1 MKTGLTAILLARLRS
16 LLTAAEKDGGK
27 KSAIFWFCLSLVCA
41 SLFSIRGIDGALE
54 HKYVIQDDARQH
66 VFWMQRFTDPELFP
80 DDLIAN
86 YYQAVAPS
94 GYSSLYRIAAAAG
107 IDPISFSKI
116 LPILLGLITTVYC
129 FGFAIEMLPVPFA
142 GFLSALFLNQL
153 LWSHDDL
160 VSATARAFLYPL
172 FLAFLYYLARRKFVP
187 CLVAVALQA
196 LFYPSI
202 AFISAGVL
210 AFRLIAWKGKRPALT
225 RDKFSLWLCASG
237 LAAIAIA
244 LLFYASKSSGFGDV
258 ITASAAR
265 QMPEF
270 YAGGRVGF
278 FRSDLLVYWTRGLYS
293 GLLPG
298 YVPELLWSAALLPVL
313 LFYKSR
319 IALSRKVT
327 GEISILGQVVISSLF
342 FFFAAHALLFRLYLP
357 SRYTQHSFRVVLSV
371 AAAVSLVIILDAVL
385 GWAAGGKDDRLPLRP
400 IIGFA
405 LTAVFLYSLGTTSI
419 ALPDVPQRRFKVGKE
434 TALYDYFA
442 QQPKDVVIASLA
454 EEAENI
460 PSFSARTVL
469 VAREY
474 ALPYHLGYYNQ
485 LRERAV
491 DLINA
496 QYSPDINDVKL
507 FIEKHGVGLIVV
519 DKKAF
524 EPGYAKSNR
533 LIQQFLPELARREEA
548 TPSALAGVM
557 KRCVVFETEKL
568 IVIDASLVLSGI
580 RQLSVFTQDSGLRTQ
595 DYINAPLYAS
605 ARVAVASL
613 YR

>member
-1 MKTGLTAILLARLRS
+1 MLEMQTGLTATLLARLRS
-16 LLTAAEKDGGK
+16 SLTAPQENGGK
-27 KSAIFWFCLSLVCA
+27 KNAIFWFCLSLVCA
-41 SLFSIRGIDGALE
+41 SLFSLRGIDGAFE
-54 HKYVIQDDARQH
+54 HKYIIQDDARQH
-66 VFWMQRFTDPELFP
+66 VFWMQRFTDPALFP

-86 YYQAVAPS
+86 YYQAVAPA
-94 GYSSLYRIAAAAG
+94 GYSTVYRIAAASG
-107 IDPISFSKI
+107 IDPIRFSKI
-116 LPILLGLITTVYC
+116 LPVLLGLITTVYC
-129 FGFAIEMLPVPFA
+129 FGLTMRILPVPFA
-142 GFLSALFLNQL
+142 GFLSSLFLNQA

-172 FLAFLYYLARRKFVP
+172 FLAFLYYLSRRKFLP
-187 CLVAVALQA
+187 CLAAVALQA

-210 AFRLIAWKGKRPALT
+210 ALRLVAWKGKRPVLT
-225 RDKFSLWLCASG
+225 RDKFNLRLCTTG
-237 LAAIAIA
+237 MAAIAIA

-258 ITASAAR
+258 ITASVAR
-265 QMPEF
+265 QMSEF
-270 YAGGRVGF
+270 YAGGRVSF
-278 FRSDLLVYWTRGLYS
+278 FRNDYIVYWTRGQYS

-298 YVPELLWSAALLPVL
+298 YVPELFWAALLLPVL

-319 IALSRKVT
+319 IALARKVT
-327 GEISILGQVVISSLF
+327 EAGGLLAQVAVSSLF

-357 SRYTQHSFRVVLSV
+357 SRYTQHSFRIILSV
-371 AAAVSLVIILDAVL
+371 AAAVSLVIILDAAL
-385 GWAAGGKDDRLPLRP
+385 GWAEGGKEFRLPLRP

-405 LTAVFLYSLGTTSI
+405 LTAVFLYSLVATSI
-419 ALPDVPQRRFKVGKE
+419 ALPDVPQRRFRVGKE
-434 TALYDYFA
+434 TALYDFFA

-491 DLINA
+491 NLITA
-496 QYSPDINDVKL
+496 QYGADINDLKL
-507 FIEKHGVGLIVV
+507 FIEKHRVGLIVV

-533 LIQQFLPELARREEA
+533 LIQQFLPELARREDA
-548 TPSALAGVM
+548 TESALAGVM
-557 KRCVVFETEKL
+557 KRCAVFETEKL
-568 IVIDASLVLSGI
+568 IVIDAACIVTNEQ
-580 RQLSVFTQDSGLRTQ
+580 RLSVSEKQALKGRIS
-595 DYINAPLYAS
+595 I
-605 ARVAVASL
+605 ARRIAL
-613 YR
+613 GY

>member
-1 MKTGLTAILLARLRS
+1 MQTGSTAILLARLRS
-16 LLTAAEKDGGK
+16 LLTAPQENGGEI
-27 KSAIFWFCLSLVCA
+27 SVIFWFCLSIICA

-80 DDLIAN
+80 DDPIAN

-94 GYSSLYRIAAAAG
+94 GYSNLYRVAAAAG
-107 IDPISFSKI
+107 IDPIRFSKI
-116 LPILLGLITTVYC
+116 LPVLLGLISTVYC
-129 FGFAIEMLPVPFA
+129 FGLAMRLLPVPFA
-142 GFLSALFLNQL
+142 GFLSSLFLNQA

-172 FLAFLYYLARRKFVP
+172 FLAFLYYLARRKFIP

-210 AFRLIAWKGKRPALT
+210 ALRLLDWKGKRPLIT
-225 RDKFSLWLCASG
+225 RDKFSFWLCATG
-237 LAAIAIA
+237 LAAIAIT
-244 LLFYASKSSGFGDV
+244 LFFYASKSSGFGEV
-258 ITASAAR
+258 ITANIAR

-270 YAGGRVGF
+270 YAGGRVSF
-278 FRSDLLVYWTRGLYS
+278 FRSDHLFYWTRGLYS

-298 YVPELLWSAALLPVL
+298 YVPELFWAAILLPVL

-319 IALSRKVT
+319 IALARKVT
-327 GEISILGQVVISSLF
+327 GEIAILAQIIISSLF

-357 SRYTQHSFRVVLSV
+357 SRYTQHSFRIVLSV
-371 AAAVSLVIILDAVL
+371 AAALSLVIILDAAL
-385 GWAAGGKDDRLPLRP
+385 GWAGSSNDDRLPLRL

-405 LTAVFLYSLGTTSI
+405 LTAVFLYSLVATSI
-419 ALPDVPQRRFKVGKE
+419 ALPDVPQRRLKVGKE
-434 TALYDYFA
+434 IALYDFFA
-442 QQPKDVVIASLA
+442 QQPKDIVIASLG
-454 EEAENI
+454 EEADNI

-496 QYSPDINDVKL
+496 QYGPDINDVKR
-507 FIEKHGVGLIVV
+507 FIEKYGVDLIVV

-524 EPGYAKSNR
+524 EPGYLKSNR
-533 LIQQFLPELARREEA
+533 LIQQFLPELARREDVI
-548 TPSALAGVM
+548 TSALASVM
-557 KRCVVFETEKL
+557 KSCAVFETEKL
-568 IVIDASLVLSGI
+568 IVIDASLVLSAE
-580 RQLSVFTQDSGLRTQ
+580 S
-595 DYINAPLYAS
+595 
-605 ARVAVASL
+605 
-613 YR
+613 

>member
-1 MKTGLTAILLARLRS
+1 MQTGLILTSLARLRS
-16 LLTAAEKDGGK
+16 SLTAPQENGGK
-27 KSAIFWFCLSLVCA
+27 ISLIFWFCLSIVCA
-41 SLFSIRGIDGALE
+41 SLFSLRAIDGAFE

-86 YYQAVAPS
+86 YYQAVAPT
-94 GYSSLYRIAAAAG
+94 GYSTLYRIAAAAG

-116 LPILLGLITTVYC
+116 LPVLLGLITTVYC
-129 FGFAIEMLPVPFA
+129 FGLTMRILPVPFA
-142 GFLSALFLNQL
+142 GFLSSLFLNQA

-172 FLAFLYYLARRKFVP
+172 FLAFLYYLASRKFVP

-210 AFRLIAWKGKRPALT
+210 ALRLLAWKGRRPLFT
-225 RDKFSLWLCASG
+225 RDKFSYWLCATG
-237 LAAIAIA
+237 LAAIAIT
-244 LLFYASKSSGFGDV
+244 LLFYASKSSGFGEV
-258 ITASAAR
+258 ITANVAR

-270 YAGGRVGF
+270 YAGGRVSF
-278 FRSDLLVYWTRGLYS
+278 FRSDYLVYWTRGQYS

-298 YVPELLWSAALLPVL
+298 YVPKLFWAAVLLPVL
-313 LFYKSR
+313 LFYKPG
-319 IALSRKVT
+319 IALARKVT
-327 GEISILGQVVISSLF
+327 DASAILAQVVVSSLF

-357 SRYTQHSFRVVLSV
+357 SRYTQHSFRIVLTVS
-371 AAAVSLVIILDAVL
+371 AAVSLVIILDAVL
-385 GWAAGGKDDRLPLRP
+385 GWAAGGKGDRLPLRP

-405 LTAVFLYSLGTTSI
+405 LTAALLYSLATTSI

-434 TALYDYFA
+434 AALYDFFA
-442 QQPKDVVIASLA
+442 QQPKNVVIASLV

-485 LRERAV
+485 MRERAV

-496 QYSPDINDVKL
+496 QYGPDINDVKR
-507 FIEKHGVGLIVV
+507 FIEKHGVDLIVV

-548 TPSALAGVM
+548 APSALAGVM
-557 KRCVVFETEKL
+557 KGCAVFETEKL
-568 IVIDASLVLSGI
+568 IVIDAACI
-580 RQLSVFTQDSGLRTQ
+580 TTNKQR
-595 DYINAPLYAS
+595 
-605 ARVAVASL
+605 
-613 YR
+613 